1 MKMIL
6 LGGPGAGK
14 GTQAQILS
22 ERLEIP
28 TVSTGALL
36 REAIKEQ
43 TPLGMK
49 AKSYTDAGGLVPDD
63 VVIDM
68 VRERLGKD
76 DCQKGYIL
84 DGFPRTLAQAQ
95 ALDTMADI
103 DLVLYLYV
111 ADETILERLGGRRVC
126 ESCGATYHVL
136 YQPSA
141 AGELCE
147 RCGGTLGIRDDDRP
161 ETIRKRLEAYHA
173 QTVPLVEYYQKQGK
187 LRKVEGQEE
196 VEATTEMTLR
206 AMGEQP

>member
-103 DLVLYLYV
+103 DLALYLYV

-206 AMGEQP
+206 ARGEQP

>member
-147 RCGGTLGIRDDDRP
+147 RCGGTLGIRD
-161 ETIRKRLEAYHA
+161 AYHA